1 MVLQSVYD
9 YFFATD
15 ALVFMVG
22 EEKKQ
27 EVVIRVGDRVS
38 VYSER
43 FSCWFDDGIVVATFR
58 ASARVRYGFKKH
70 FGVSLARGNEK
81 TVAVNKIQEV
91 IRPHKLH
98 AITKTTGTLKKVCFA
113 GQLHTS

>member
-15 ALVFMVG
+15 ALVFNVG
-22 EEKKQ
+22 EEKKS

-38 VYSER
+38 VFSER

-91 IRPHKLH
+91 LRPHKLH
-98 AITKTTGTLKKVCFA
+98 AITKTGGTLKKVCFA
-113 GQLHTS
+113 RNTQMS

>member
-1 MVLQSVYD
+1 MVFQSVYD

-15 ALVFMVG
+15 ALVFNVG
-22 EEKKQ
+22 EEKKS

-38 VYSER
+38 VFSER

-70 FGVSLARGNEK
+70 FG
-81 TVAVNKIQEV
+81 
-91 IRPHKLH
+91 
-98 AITKTTGTLKKVCFA
+98 
-113 GQLHTS
+113 